1 MDNMGHVKQKLRIAV
16 FHNLEACGAKR
27 ALWNLAR
34 ELHRHGHVL
43 DLYTFTTAD
52 EQFLP
57 LAPFVTQTVNAPIAP
72 LHLRLPATL
81 PVLDQ
86 ARNVWNRLR
95 HLPRIAEAHQKMAQR
110 MNQGRYDVAYI
121 DCCMFTHIPDVL
133 RYLRTPSIFFC
144 HEPSRKIH
152 ERPINLPL
160 IPSSNSNLPK
170 QPRWKN
176 IIAKADGL
184 AYGLTEPFYKRAY
197 HRNEEQNIRAATCVL
212 TNSYYTRELIYQTY
226 GVFANVN
233 YLGVDTEFFK
243 PLPNIAKE
251 NMVLS
256 VGRFDVLKQH
266 HVVLQS
272 VGQIPKPLR
281 PQVVIIGETKNPGY
295 VDYLQRLARALEVAL
310 QIQVSATEQ
319 ELVTWYNRAKAVIFV
334 HIFEPFGF
342 ISLEAMA
349 CGTPI
354 IAVREGGI
362 REVIQHEETG
372 IFVNRESQEIATA
385 ILKIF
390 QDQSFS
396 THLSR
401 TGRKYVCE
409 HWTWCKS
416 YERLLEHFSWV
427 IAGV

>member
-1 MDNMGHVKQKLRIAV
+1 MKEKLRIAV

-27 ALWNLAR
+27 ALWNLVR
-34 ELHRHGHVL
+34 ELHHHGHVL

-57 LAPFVTQTVNAPIAP
+57 LAPFVTQMVTAPIAP

-81 PVLDQ
+81 PVIDQ

-133 RYLRTPSIFFC
+133 RYLRIPSIFFC

-152 ERPINLPL
+152 ERPISLPL
-160 IPSSNSNLPK
+160 MPSSNSNLPK

-176 IIAKADGL
+176 GIAKADGL
-184 AYGLTEPFYKRAY
+184 AYALTEPLYKRAY

-266 HVVLQS
+266 HVVVQS
-272 VGQIPKPLR
+272 VGQIPTPLR

-295 VDYLQRLARALEVAL
+295 VDYLQRLARALDVAL

-334 HIFEPFGF
+334 PILEPFGF

-349 CGTPI
+349 CETPI
-354 IAVREGGI
+354 IAVKEGGI
-362 REVIQHEETG
+362 REVVWHEVTG
-372 IFVNRESQEIATA
+372 LLVERDPRYISEA
-385 ILKIF
+385 ILRIL
-390 QDQSFS
+390 QDEAYAEKLRKQ
-396 THLSR
+396 
-401 TGRKYVCE
+401 GRAYVCE
-409 HWTWCKS
+409 QWNWEKS
-416 YERLLEHFSWV
+416 YQQLITHVTSVLR
-427 IAGV
+427 